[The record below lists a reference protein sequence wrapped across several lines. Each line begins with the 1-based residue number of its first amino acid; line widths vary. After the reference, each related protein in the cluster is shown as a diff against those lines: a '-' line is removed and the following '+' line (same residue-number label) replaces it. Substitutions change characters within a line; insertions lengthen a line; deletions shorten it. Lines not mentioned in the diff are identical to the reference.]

1 MKKIFIIAITCT
13 GLALLA
19 SCKRDAYLTGGS
31 VHNAKF
37 DMTTYDFL
45 KNRPDGL
52 FDTLL
57 LLLDQAG
64 LKDLVNKNG
73 ITFFAPT
80 DYSILKYLDSRT
92 RQEQEINENRKWT
105 LDSMMKYELP
115 KFADSLKT
123 YIVDQKLS
131 YGNLTN
137 NGSMMPTEKAGSQTV
152 VSYEEIKPDHPDY
165 DKLGGNSNVSTNPRI
180 VYYTPLYAPL
190 SPPIVATDITPEQ
203 GRRER
208 VQTSGIETNTG
219 MIQVLNNDHILFFR
233 QP

>member
-1 MKKIFIIAITCT
+1 MKRVLIITIICT
-13 GLALLA
+13 GLILLA
-19 SCKRDAYLTGGS
+19 SCKRDDYLTGGS
-31 VHNAKF
+31 LHNPKF

-52 FDTLL
+52 FDTLVSL
-57 LLLDQAG
+57 IDKAG
-64 LKDLVNKNG
+64 LKDLLNKNN

-92 RQEQEINENRKWT
+92 KQEQKINENRKWT
-105 LDSMMKYELP
+105 LDSMIKYELT
-115 KFADSLKT
+115 KFSDSLKT
-123 YIVDQKLS
+123 YIVDRKLAYS
-131 YGNLTN
+131 GLTN
-137 NGSMMPTEKAGSQTV
+137 NGTMMPTEKAGSQTV

-165 DKLGGNSNVSTNPRI
+165 EKLGGNTNVSTNPFI
-180 VYYTPLYAPL
+180 VYYTLLYAPL
-190 SPPIVATDITPEQ
+190 TPPIVAADITPEQ